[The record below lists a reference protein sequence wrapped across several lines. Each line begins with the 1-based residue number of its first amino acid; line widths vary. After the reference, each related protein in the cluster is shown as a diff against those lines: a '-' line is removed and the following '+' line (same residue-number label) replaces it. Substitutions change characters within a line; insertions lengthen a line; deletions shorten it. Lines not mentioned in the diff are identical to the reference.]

1 MSKSCLKTIV
11 DIVSLTATLLTHAL
25 TPAQLPPDEG
35 GLLVVGGV
43 LVVVFEVVVV
53 VWLVVGGGVGAL
65 DPPCNAALTAASKRL
80 FATVGGIRLGIE
92 HASMYGEHIP

>member
-1 MSKSCLKTIV
+1 M

-65 DPPCNAALTAASKRL
+65 DPPCNAALTAASNRL
-80 FATVGGIRLGIE
+80 FATMDRICLRI
-92 HASMYGEHIP
+92 